1 MSITDYAE
9 LQTAVG
15 KWLNRG
21 DADTLE
27 RIPEFIELVDA
38 RLNRLQL
45 TREVKELFLDNG
57 SGELSFNSFAPGTG
71 PTSSIPLTESM
82 TNLRS
87 LVLFCV
93 EHADAPGTFKPPLTA
108 PGVVLVSPEL
118 LYEHRSVNVTA
129 RMPFKAA
136 VLPDRIVLSPLPDAV
151 YRWQIRVEVHE
162 ALSDALPTNTVL
174 DTAPDVYLYGALVE
188 SAPYLKDDERLPV
201 WEQRFLSAIEELQQ
215 ARERTEWPNTPIA
228 PQPRVF

>member
-1 MSITDYAE
+1 
-9 LQTAVG
+9 
-15 KWLNRG
+15 
-21 DADTLE
+21 
-27 RIPEFIELVDA
+27 
-38 RLNRLQL
+38 
-45 TREVKELFLDNG
+45 
-57 SGELSFNSFAPGTG
+57 
-71 PTSSIPLTESM
+71 M

-87 LVLFCV
+87 LVIFGV
-93 EHADAPGTFKPPLTA
+93 ENPEDSNTFEPPLRAQVIDLIST
-108 PGVVLVSPEL
+108 EL
-118 LYEHRSVNVTA
+118 LYAHRSVNVTA
-129 RMPFKAA
+129 RQPFKAA
-136 VLPDRIVLSPLPDAV
+136 VLPDRMIVSPLPNAL

-201 WEQRFLSAIEELQQ
+201 WEQRFLSAISELQE